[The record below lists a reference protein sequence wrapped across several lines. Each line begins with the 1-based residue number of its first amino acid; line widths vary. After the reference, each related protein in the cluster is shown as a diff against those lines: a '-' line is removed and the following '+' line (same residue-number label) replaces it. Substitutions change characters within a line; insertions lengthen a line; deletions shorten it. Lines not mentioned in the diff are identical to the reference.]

1 MAKEIQPAQEFEDV
15 LAAAA
20 KTPGVHIDREAF
32 LRSSLKKYC
41 DDATIEKAVEES
53 PAAARIPLSTIK
65 RLANDSINYE
75 TAKVTAISTA
85 AGIPGGLAMLGTVP
99 ADTAQYFA
107 HVLRVAQKL
116 AYLYSWPSL
125 FGENDQMDDAT
136 KSLLT
141 LFIGVMFGAQAAAD
155 AVGKVAE
162 IVGAAVVR
170 RLPQKA
176 LTQGVIYPIVKKVA
190 VYLGVQMTKETF
202 AKGVGKI
209 VPVVGGVVSGGITLA
224 TFRPMSAKLRNY
236 LAKLPPANPDS
247 HQGDSGAATREE
259 AVQAIEAEVVEIV
272 DVPQADEDVTDALPE
287 DTE

>member
-1 MAKEIQPAQEFEDV
+1 MPKEVQPAQVFEDV

-20 KTPGVHIDREAF
+20 KMPGVHIDRESF
-32 LRSSLKKYC
+32 LRSALKKYS
-41 DDATIEKAVEES
+41 DDATINKAVEVS
-53 PAAARIPLSTIK
+53 PAAAHIPLATIK
-65 RLANDSINYE
+65 RIANDSINYE
-75 TAKVTAISTA
+75 TAKVTAISAA
-85 AGIPGGLAMLGTVP
+85 AGIPGGFAMLGTVP

-107 HVLRVAQKL
+107 HVLRIAQKL
-116 AYLYSWPSL
+116 AYLYSWPCL
-125 FGENDQMDDAT
+125 FDENDQMDDAT

-141 LFIGVMFGAQAAAD
+141 LFIGVMFGAQAAVD

-162 IVGAAVVR
+162 IVGAAVAR

-209 VPVVGGVVSGGITLA
+209 VPAIGGVVSGGITLA

-236 LAKLPPANPDS
+236 LAQLPLANPKSYQD
-247 HQGDSGAATREE
+247 GEYAATRED
-259 AVQAIEAEVVEIV
+259 AVEAIEAEVIEII
-272 DVPQADEDVTDALPE
+272 DLPLADKGEANGVAE
-287 DTE
+287 NCE

>member
-1 MAKEIQPAQEFEDV
+1 MAKEIQPAQVFEDV

-20 KTPGVHIDREAF
+20 KMPGVHIDRESF

-41 DDATIEKAVEES
+41 DDATIDKAVEDS
-53 PAAARIPLSTIK
+53 PAAANIPLATIK

-107 HVLRVAQKL
+107 HVLRISQKL

-125 FGENDQMDDAT
+125 FDENDQMDDAT

-162 IVGAAVVR
+162 IVAAAVVR

-190 VYLGVQMTKETF
+190 IYLGVQMTKETF
-202 AKGVGKI
+202 AKGVGKV
-209 VPVVGGVVSGGITLA
+209 VPVIGGVVSGGITLA

-236 LAKLPPANPDS
+236 LAKLPLANPNSYHD
-247 HQGDSGAATREE
+247 GEYAATRED
-259 AVQAIEAEVVEIV
+259 AVEAIEAEVVEIIDLPEA
-272 DVPQADEDVTDALPE
+272 DVAATEALPE
-287 DTE
+287 DAE

>member
-1 MAKEIQPAQEFEDV
+1 MGGALLV
-15 LAAAA
+15 AAA
-20 KTPGVHIDREAF
+20 KMPGVHIDRESF
-32 LRSSLKKYC
+32 LRSSLKKCC
-41 DDATIEKAVEES
+41 DDATIEKAIEES
-53 PAAARIPLSTIK
+53 PAAAHIPLSTIK

-75 TAKVTAISTA
+75 TVKVTAISTA
-85 AGIPGGLAMLGTVP
+85 AGIPGGLALIGTVP

-107 HVLRVAQKL
+107 HVLRISQKL
-116 AYLYSWPSL
+116 AYLYSWPNL
-125 FGENDQMDDAT
+125 FDENDQMDDAT

-209 VPVVGGVVSGGITLA
+209 VPVMGGVVSGGITLA

-236 LAKLPPANPDS
+236 LAKLPLANPEARQD
-247 HQGDSGAATREE
+247 GDNASSREE
-259 AVQAIEAEVVEIV
+259 AAQAVEAEVIDIV
-272 DVPQADEDVTDALPE
+272 NVPKAEEDVFETAS
-287 DTE
+287 DTVE